1 MPSALLQAPAAASRS
16 SWLASLVSVQWLS
29 CSLGRRI
36 PTPCPAPEPPPLPLC
51 LATRLLASQTL
62 LTAPSAAQPESA
74 TTSLR
79 LHHSPPACGG
89 RLPSQPNPAVIPRN
103 RLLGRLLGTELSFH
117 RCARKY
123 PGWGAAEHH
132 TRSTGRTMTDVTAR
146 FGRKKIQRST
156 SFDRFQ
162 KMRQA
167 GAGFGDAM
175 VAVWQGKEMTTEAEA
190 ATCIQRWW
198 RACSCIKRF
207 QESRKAVTAIQAG
220 YRGMS
225 VRLCLGMS
233 DVSLSQ
239 TATSRQNDKQERAAS
254 EQDEKFQIFCAT
266 LLQAQWRGRQM
277 RLRHGLMRRPAPNV
291 VRAFSWSKSS
301 RRSGAAST
309 PPVKPPARRQAN
321 GEASLG
327 RHPDGSSTKPVKRS
341 SSFDRLASALRGNR
355 TSRASTA
362 RGSPGSVTFGSA
374 GAVSAQPQARP
385 ELLYITLMKGR
396 NRGLGLE
403 LDSKN
408 TVSFIVP
415 GGAADMDGQFLISD
429 TIVSVDG
436 VQLNGLLLQEVM
448 NRNAEA
454 HTFGV
459 WRIAR
464 LDVHPQPEHY
474 VARRTMSFDRRA
486 G

>member
-1 MPSALLQAPAAASRS
+1 MIGSFQAAA
-16 SWLASLVSVQWLS
+16 L
-29 CSLGRRI
+29 
-36 PTPCPAPEPPPLPLC
+36 
-51 LATRLLASQTL
+51 TRA
-62 LTAPSAAQPESA
+62 
-74 TTSLR
+74 
-79 LHHSPPACGG
+79 
-89 RLPSQPNPAVIPRN
+89 
-103 RLLGRLLGTELSFH
+103 
-117 RCARKY
+117 
-123 PGWGAAEHH
+123 
-132 TRSTGRTMTDVTAR
+132 
-146 FGRKKIQRST
+146 
-156 SFDRFQ
+156 
-162 KMRQA
+162 
-167 GAGFGDAM
+167 
-175 VAVWQGKEMTTEAEA
+175 
-190 ATCIQRWW
+190 
-198 RACSCIKRF
+198 
-207 QESRKAVTAIQAG
+207 
-220 YRGMS
+220 
-225 VRLCLGMS
+225 
-233 DVSLSQ
+233 Q